1 MKYIIHGR
9 TQSGHI
15 FRPSDWAD
23 RLCSVLAY
31 CKTDDSKNNQQGN
44 HTAAYSKYLMPSMV
58 NGIRSVLLD
67 DSIGDIEPLA
77 LNFVLNFASDNNLV
91 IEPCSD

>member
-9 TQSGHI
+9 TQSGHV
-15 FRPSDWAD
+15 FRPSDWSD
-23 RLCSVLAY
+23 RLCSVLAHY
-31 CKTDDSKNNQQGN
+31 KTNVPTRQGH
-44 HTAAYSKYLMPSMV
+44 HTATYSKYLMPSMV

-67 DSIGDIEPLA
+67 DSIGLIEPLA